1 MPTHPDAK
9 VSDTSLAR
17 LKRIRGLSRL
27 LDNSFSIPGTRYRFG
42 IDPILGLLPG
52 GGDFAS
58 FLISAYII
66 WEAARLGAPQ
76 ETLVRM
82 LSNVLFDTVAGTVP
96 VVGDFLDVTWKA
108 NSKNVALLEDHL
120 AVKTSPTQPVSRWFV
135 VGLLV
140 ILAIAFVAVVALS
153 FWVFSSLLTWLGR

>member
-9 VSDTSLAR
+9 VADTSLAR
-17 LKRIRGLSRL
+17 LKRVRGLSRL

-58 FLISAYII
+58 FLVSAYII
-66 WEAARLGAPQ
+66 WEAAQLGAPQ

-96 VVGDFLDVTWKA
+96 VVGDLLDVTWKA

-135 VGLLV
+135 LGLLL

-153 FWVFSSLLTWLGR
+153 FWLFSSLFTWLSR